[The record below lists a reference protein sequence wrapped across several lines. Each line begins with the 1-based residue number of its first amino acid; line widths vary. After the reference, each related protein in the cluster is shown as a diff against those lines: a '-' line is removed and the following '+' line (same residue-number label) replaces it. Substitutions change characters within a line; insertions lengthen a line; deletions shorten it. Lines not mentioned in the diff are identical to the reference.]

1 MHARSCHVIEN
12 IQEIGYSYHHSLH
25 SPQDNN
31 GGADEVKLAN
41 GFFGLLEHLAMV
53 MEADR
58 EFILEAVSEALR
70 LPSNV
75 LCAPRSFRVDLVTSP
90 NAIEGLARLLIVHS
104 DNPKNDA
111 KLKSQASRTN
121 LSAENSTIKLKL
133 NTNCSPERRHH
144 DHTLQEG
151 LRL

>member
-1 MHARSCHVIEN
+1 MIEK
-12 IQEIGYSYHHSLH
+12 IHKIGYCHSYR

-31 GGADEVKLAN
+31 GGADEVTLAN

-111 KLKSQASRTN
+111 KLKSQASRSNVLINQNCGTN
-121 LSAENSTIKLKL
+121 KFIVSALKL
-133 NTNCSPERRHH
+133 NMICSLHIFRAP
-144 DHTLQEG
+144 TS
-151 LRL
+151 

>member
-111 KLKSQASRTN
+111 KLKSQASQTN
-121 LSAENSTIKLKL
+121 LSARSFVLKL
-133 NTNCSPERRHH
+133 NMYCFPERRHH
-144 DHTLQEG
+144 DHALQEG

>member
-1 MHARSCHVIEN
+1 MHARSCHLIEI
-12 IQEIGYSYHHSLH
+12 IQERGYSYNSLH

-31 GGADEVKLAN
+31 GGADEVTLAN

-58 EFILEAVSEALR
+58 EFILEAISEALR

-90 NAIEGLARLLIVHS
+90 NAIQGLARLLIVHS

-111 KLKSQASRTN
+111 KLKSQASHSNIPRLMYCRVPGFVTLTN
-121 LSAENSTIKLKL
+121 L
-133 NTNCSPERRHH
+133 
-144 DHTLQEG
+144 
-151 LRL
+151 